1 MQNPS
6 TIQFLYRKA
15 AFSEGFTSTSILMMN
30 FHNLVACVNFF
41 HNNIFYS
48 SSYMLL
54 GSTLQTVS
62 HNAYHQ
68 DPYAQEFGIRISDQ
82 LAQVEAR
89 ILPAPR
95 VS

>member
-1 MQNPS
+1 M
-6 TIQFLYRKA
+6 L
-15 AFSEGFTSTSILMMN
+15 N
-30 FHNLVACVNFF
+30 FHNLVACEICTSDV
-41 HNNIFYS
+41 FYS
-48 SSYMLL
+48 SSYMLS
-54 GSTLQTVS
+54 GFTLQTVS

>member
-1 MQNPS
+1 
-6 TIQFLYRKA
+6 
-15 AFSEGFTSTSILMMN
+15 MN
-30 FHNLVACVNFF
+30 LHKLVACVKFA
-41 HNNIFYS
+41 HSNIFYS

-95 VS
+95 VSWILSTGYLVALRFPDLLLPEIIGI